1 MGLRTGRHKKGS
13 GTVNSPLARRKLS
26 SKKKKEERN
35 GTYPDTDGA
44 DGDRSG
50 VQQHKVVQILK
61 DMEENE

>member
-1 MGLRTGRHKKGS
+1 MELRTGRHKKGS
-13 GTVNSPLARRKLS
+13 GTVNSPLARRKSS

-44 DGDRSG
+44 DGDHSG
-50 VQQHKVVQILK
+50 AQQHKVVQILK